1 MLKDTFRAQSEE
13 IVVDMFAGAG
23 GASCGLEMADIHV
36 HAAIN
41 HDPVAV
47 SLHARNHPET
57 EHHVQDVLYPLAAVG
72 DARPARRAPLDV
84 AGLHASLQGQGRRAD
99 AQRPAA

>member
-57 EHHVQDVLYPLAAVG
+57 EHHVQDVYTLSPQWVTRGRSL
-72 DARPARRAPLDV
+72 PTSTTRRTTMRIS
-84 AGLHASLQGQGRRAD
+84 GGRTWILPCPR
-99 AQRPAA
+99 